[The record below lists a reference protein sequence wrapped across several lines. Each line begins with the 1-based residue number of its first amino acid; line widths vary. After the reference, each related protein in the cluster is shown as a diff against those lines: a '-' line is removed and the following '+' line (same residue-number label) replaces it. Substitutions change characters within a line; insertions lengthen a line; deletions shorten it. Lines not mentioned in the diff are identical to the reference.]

1 MVRRIWEDLED
12 VGNMTEMLP
21 KFFFN
26 KKRHWIWRLSST
38 HGNQSYLLQSIYPD
52 IPSTDSHTSFSQSY
66 QHNKT
71 SGKPEHQGSSEL
83 SGWRSPLTH
92 QRNALSGHGIMF
104 GTMNTLFL
112 SVSLHSAGPD
122 SCPLPRNQSDRMLS
136 GVLRAILVNQ
146 TWGWNQN
153 YTFFSDLW
161 EEKVAG
167 DTAALGAGV
176 YSGGVFCFC
185 LHAVLVQSVLLRH
198 WHACVSC
205 TLNMF
210 TPLLGSPVPA
220 SKLGDSCSGFLRVY
234 GNCVSRLITT
244 LQLCLQQA

>member
-12 VGNMTEMLP
+12 VGNMIEMLS

-38 HGNQSYLLQSIYPD
+38 HGNQSYLLQLI
-52 IPSTDSHTSFSQSY
+52 IPSTVSPISFSQSF
-66 QHNKT
+66 QHNKA

-83 SGWRSPLTH
+83 SGWWSPLTH
-92 QRNALSGHGIMF
+92 QRNAPSGHGIMF
-104 GTMNTLFL
+104 GTMDTLFF

-136 GVLRAILVNQ
+136 GVLWAILVNQ
-146 TWGWNQN
+146 IWGRNQN

-185 LHAVLVQSVLLRH
+185 
-198 WHACVSC
+198 
-205 TLNMF
+205 
-210 TPLLGSPVPA
+210 
-220 SKLGDSCSGFLRVY
+220 
-234 GNCVSRLITT
+234 
-244 LQLCLQQA
+244 